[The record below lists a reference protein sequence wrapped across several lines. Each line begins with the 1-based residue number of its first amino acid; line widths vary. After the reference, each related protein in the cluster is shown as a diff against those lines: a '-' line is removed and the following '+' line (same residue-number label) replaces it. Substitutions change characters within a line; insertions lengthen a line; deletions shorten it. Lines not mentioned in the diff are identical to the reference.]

1 MRRLIARLSL
11 PSTVC
16 RCDPRVGAIASCR
29 LRCRGR
35 NRYRALYVGVCA
47 ATSAVPS
54 GLTQRRVSRG
64 RRRAGDLGDELAG
77 YRFREGVEIFD
88 LQQKGAGP
96 ANDVLFEVFRQPAG
110 RLGVKGIAR
119 VGLGIDDRET
129 VDRDP
134 RGNSLVARLGHRT
147 AGIRSEEHT
156 SELQSHSDLVCRLL
170 LEKKKKK
177 INTHTT

>member
-77 YRFREGVEIFD
+77 YRFREGVKIFD
-88 LQQKGAGP
+88 LQQKGSRP
-96 ANDVLFEVFRQPAG
+96 AADVLFEVFRQPAG
-110 RLGVKGIAR
+110 RLAVKGAAR
-119 VGLGIDDRET
+119 VGLRTGDRET
-129 VDRDP
+129 VYRDAP
-134 RGNSLVARLGHRT
+134 STSL
-147 AGIRSEEHT
+147 
-156 SELQSHSDLVCRLL
+156 
-170 LEKKKKK
+170 
-177 INTHTT
+177 